1 MKILTTDLIRE
12 ADAYTIANEP
22 IKSIDLMERA
32 ATRLFEWIMANFPKH
47 RFAIF
52 VGPGNNGGDG
62 LALAR
67 LLANNN
73 CNVRVF
79 EVNFTDKRS
88 ENFKTNYNRLKKAGV
103 KIETISTE
111 EDFPE
116 LQDSE
121 IVVDAIFGSGLSR
134 PAKGLVAGIIQKI
147 NSGINPIVS
156 IDIPSGLF
164 AEDNSN
170 NCESNIILADHTL
183 TFQFPKLS
191 FLFAENEIFVGE
203 WHVLD
208 IGLHPG
214 FIEDVDTPY
223 QLIELEDIKSYI
235 IPRTPFAHK
244 GDFGHAL
251 LIAGSY
257 GKMGACVLAARAAL
271 RSGLGLLTAH
281 VPSKGYEIIQTAVP
295 EAMVSIDKNA
305 KMFSNLPKLNKYNA
319 VGIGPGLGVHKA
331 SHDAFLKLLKNNS
344 PLVIDA
350 DGLNSIAKNPEWIKL
365 IPQDSILTPHPKE
378 FDRLVGE
385 SSNSYER
392 LQKQIK
398 LAKQIKSV
406 VIVKGHFTAIAFPD
420 GKVYFNTTGNPGMAT
435 GGSGDVLTGIILSL
449 FAQGFLP
456 DEAALAGVF
465 IHGLAADMA
474 VETVSQ
480 TALMASD
487 IIDFLPEA
495 FKMLEDDE

>member
-62 LALAR
+62 LTLAR

-73 CNVRVF
+73 CKVRVF

-88 ENFKTNYNRLKKAGV
+88 ENFKTNYNRLKKAGI
-103 KIETISTE
+103 KIETISATD
-111 EDFPE
+111 DFPE
-116 LQDSE
+116 LHDSE

-134 PAKGLVAGIIQKI
+134 AAKGLPASIIQKI
-147 NSGINPIVS
+147 NNGINPIVS
-156 IDIPSGLF
+156 IDMPSGLF

-170 NCESNIILADHTL
+170 NVESNIILADHTL

-208 IGLHPG
+208 IGLHAD
-214 FIEDVDTPY
+214 FIENVDTPY
-223 QLIELEDIKSYI
+223 QLIELADIKSYI

-257 GKMGACVLAARAAL
+257 GKMGACVLAARAVL
-271 RSGLGLLTAH
+271 RTGIGLLTVH

-295 EAMVSIDKNA
+295 EAMVSIDHDA
-305 KMFSNLPKLNKYNA
+305 KMFTCLPKLNNYNA
-319 VGIGPGLGVHKA
+319 IGIGPGLGVHKA
-331 SHDAFLKLLKNNS
+331 SHDAFLKLLKINL

-350 DGLNSIAKNPEWIKL
+350 DGLNSIAKNPAWIKL

-385 SSNSYER
+385 SLNSYER

-398 LAKQIKSV
+398 LAKEIKSV

-456 DEAALAGVF
+456 DEVALTGVF

-480 TALMASD
+480 TALTASD
-487 IIDFLPEA
+487 IIDFLPEV